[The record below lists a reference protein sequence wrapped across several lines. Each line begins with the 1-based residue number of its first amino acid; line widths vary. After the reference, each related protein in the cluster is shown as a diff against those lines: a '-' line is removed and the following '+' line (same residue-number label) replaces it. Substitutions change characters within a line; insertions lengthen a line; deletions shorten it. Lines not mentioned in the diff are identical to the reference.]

1 MTSARERKKRAAR
14 RGPSAPRVIG
24 ANDNHLLGAND
35 DAQIVVRGVSLTKNQ
50 ALRMLKAES
59 DQASNDLV
67 RRKAGRDAM
76 AELNAEI
83 DLAVLVVERGA
94 QADETV
100 ALENRRGNAASV
112 EWVQG
117 KDEKGKLEPR
127 PLPRVKITSRDGL
140 ETLRTSHSISANQHA
155 AGLRYRTDYEA
166 IDPEK
171 GLTPP
176 SIDQT
181 RNVVHG
187 GDGYA
192 AKRREIEERVFGI
205 HCMICGIDAPK
216 GEQRASLPA
225 LPKGHPAMRAIY
237 ALNHIAGRGDN
248 LGDMTASGS
257 VKARIREDLIF
268 ALDAC
273 AIVYGLE

>member
-1 MTSARERKKRAAR
+1 MSIGGVTLTDNQARRFATAQDQVASTNLDLRRVGQRTMEALEQEIAAKRAAGDVEAGLTER
-14 RGPSAPRVIG
+14 RGLEALRGMEIG
-24 ANDNHLLGAND
+24 ASKVEGA
-35 DAQIVVRGVSLTKNQ
+35 V
-50 ALRMLKAES
+50 
-59 DQASNDLV
+59 
-67 RRKAGRDAM
+67 
-76 AELNAEI
+76 
-83 DLAVLVVERGA
+83 GA
-94 QADETV
+94 
-100 ALENRRGNAASV
+100 
-112 EWVQG
+112 
-117 KDEKGKLEPR
+117 P
-127 PLPRVKITSRDGL
+127 KITRDGL
-140 ETLRTSHSISANQHA
+140 ETLLTSHSISLIQHA

-181 RNVVHG
+181 RNVSRG
-187 GDGYA
+187 GEGYA

-216 GEQRASLPA
+216 GEQRASLPS
-225 LPKGHPAMRAIY
+225 LPAGHPAMRAIY

-248 LGDMTASGS
+248 LGDMTTSGS

-273 AIVYGLE
+273 AIAYGLE

>member
-1 MTSARERKKRAAR
+1 MTSARQRKKRQHR
-14 RGPSAPRVIG
+14 KGPSAPRVIG

-35 DAQIVVRGVSLTKNQ
+35 DEVIVVRGVSLTKNQ
-50 ALRMLKAES
+50 ALRMLKAEA

-76 AELNAEI
+76 AALNAEI
-83 DLAVLVVERGA
+83 DLAALVVERGA

-100 ALENRRGNAASV
+100 ALENRRGNTASV

-117 KDEKGKLEPR
+117 KDDKGKLEPR

-140 ETLRTSHSISANQHA
+140 ETLRTSQSISAIQHA

-181 RNVVHG
+181 RKPNHG

-205 HCMICGIDAPK
+205 HCMICGVDAPT
-216 GEQRASLPA
+216 GEQRAA
-225 LPKGHPAMRAIY
+225 LPSFPAGHPASRAIF
-237 ALNHIAGRGDN
+237 ALNYIAGRGDN
-248 LGDMTASGS
+248 LSDMTTSGS

-273 AIVYGLE
+273 AITYGLE

>member
-1 MTSARERKKRAAR
+1 MTSARQRKKRQHR
-14 RGPSAPRVIG
+14 KGPSAPRAIG

-35 DAQIVVRGVSLTKNQ
+35 NGAVTVRGVTLTQNQ
-50 ALRMLKAES
+50 AIRFNAAQANIASGNLDRQRVGLKAMEELER
-59 DQASNDLV
+59 DIED
-67 RRKAGRDAM
+67 RR
-76 AELNAEI
+76 NA
-83 DLAVLVVERGA
+83 LVV
-94 QADETV
+94 DE
-100 ALENRRGNAASV
+100 ALTERRGLEALRGYEIGKSTVEGAVGAS
-112 EWVQG
+112 
-117 KDEKGKLEPR
+117 
-127 PLPRVKITSRDGL
+127 KITRDGL
-140 ETLRTSHSISANQHA
+140 ETLLTSKSITITQHA

-181 RNVVHG
+181 RNVSRG
-187 GDGYA
+187 GEGYA

-225 LPKGHPAMRAIY
+225 LPKGHPAIRAIY
-237 ALNHIAGRGDN
+237 ALNEIAGKGANVLD
-248 LGDMTASGS
+248 LATSGS
-257 VKARIREDLIF
+257 VRARVREDLIF

-273 AIVYGLE
+273 AIAYGLE

>member
-1 MTSARERKKRAAR
+1 MSKLDRQKKRATQR
-14 RGPSAPRVIG
+14 RRQRPSAPRAIG
-24 ANDNHLLGAND
+24 ANDNTALIAND
-35 DAQIVVRGVSLTKNQ
+35 NGEPVSIRGVPLTDNQ
-50 ALRMLKAES
+50 RYRFRIAEARVASDDIANRRLGRHMLEALEAEIEKIGTANDVGTNLAERRELEALRGHAIGVS
-59 DQASNDLV
+59 
-67 RRKAGRDAM
+67 
-76 AELNAEI
+76 
-83 DLAVLVVERGA
+83 AVEGA
-94 QADETV
+94 VGA
-100 ALENRRGNAASV
+100 
-112 EWVQG
+112 
-117 KDEKGKLEPR
+117 
-127 PLPRVKITSRDGL
+127 PRVSRDGL
-140 ETLRTSHSISANQHA
+140 ETLLTAKSITPPQHS

-176 SIDQT
+176 SLDPS
-181 RNVVHG
+181 RNASRG
-187 GDGYA
+187 GDSYA

-248 LGDMTASGS
+248 LGDMTTSGS
-257 VKARIREDLIF
+257 VKARMREDLIF

-273 AIVYGLE
+273 AIAYGLE